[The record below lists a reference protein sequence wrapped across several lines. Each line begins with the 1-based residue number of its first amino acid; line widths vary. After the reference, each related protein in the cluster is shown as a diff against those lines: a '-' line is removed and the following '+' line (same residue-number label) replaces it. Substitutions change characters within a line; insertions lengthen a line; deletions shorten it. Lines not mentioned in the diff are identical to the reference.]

1 MQAIRSARHMITSG
15 LTYNSSR
22 WVTVGVDAR
31 YVGPRFDDDLNTV
44 KLDGFTL
51 VGLRVNRPL
60 GRGTTAYLKVEN
72 LLDEEFEI
80 ARTRAGIADLGA
92 PRWVT
97 VGMRALW

>member
-1 MQAIRSARHMITSG
+1 MPRG
-15 LTYNSSR
+15 SSPTR
-22 WVTVGVDAR
+22 
-31 YVGPRFDDDLNTV
+31 
-44 KLDGFTL
+44 
-51 VGLRVNRPL
+51 
-60 GRGTTAYLKVEN
+60 KVEN